1 MKIFVLADPETYLA
15 FALAGVKGQPV
26 HSGSAIPAILEA
38 INRKEIALV
47 LITEALAETNREVI
61 ERILLEPASPLILE
75 IPDTKGTLLK
85 KGKATERI
93 LSLLRR

>member
-15 FALAGVKGQPV
+15 FALAGVKGRAV
-26 HSGSAIPAILEA
+26 HSGSEIPAVLET

-47 LITEALAETNREVI
+47 LITEALAEKNREVI
-61 ERILLEPASPLILE
+61 ERILLEPGSLLILE